1 MLAISGIFCLDIN
14 AFLFI
19 LENNEFYV
27 DQTDNFAINVCTQ
40 LTKIL
45 RLDNS
50 VTRDLVV
57 TEDAMIVACVTINSL
72 HLSTLNPS

>member
-1 MLAISGIFCLDIN
+1 M
-14 AFLFI
+14 
-19 LENNEFYV
+19 Y
-27 DQTDNFAINVCTQ
+27 TQ

-72 HLSTLNPS
+72 HLSTLNPSLLMDSVLLLVSSSICGSGPML